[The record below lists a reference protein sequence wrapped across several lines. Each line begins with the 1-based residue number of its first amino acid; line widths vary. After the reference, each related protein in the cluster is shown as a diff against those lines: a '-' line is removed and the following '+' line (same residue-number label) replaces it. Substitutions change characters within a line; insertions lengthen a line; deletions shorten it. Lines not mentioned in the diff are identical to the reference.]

1 MYLEENLHTKVP
13 LRFNKDGKFKILM
26 FSDTHGHNE
35 ATLDAIEAVVENTK
49 PDLILVGG
57 DTVHHITD
65 ESDKPLVDKVYE
77 FLSDLAVIFE
87 KRNIPWAHVYGN
99 HDNNIGMGND
109 GQQPAYERFELNV
122 AKSGP
127 EEVSG
132 TANYVLPIKAHDS
145 EEILYNVWG
154 LDSHVGLGDFAN
166 LCNNADISKDVR
178 KLSVNFTDDTG
189 YGPIYFDQIMWYW
202 NSSVELEKHNG
213 KKIPGLMFFHIP
225 LPEFWLA
232 AKNPVETG
240 LEGYCGEAIGNSNI
254 NTGLFATILQRGD
267 VKTICC
273 GHDHDCNFAA
283 KYCGVTLCYDGALS
297 YNGYNRYSIRGG
309 RVFEIDAKDPWNINT
324 YNVLYKD
331 ISDNPMAQMNYYDYD

>member
-1 MYLEENLHTKVP
+1 MSYLQENLYTKVP
-13 LRFNKDGKFKILM
+13 LKFDKDGKFKILM

-35 ATLDAIEAVVENTK
+35 ATLNAIESVVGNVN

-65 ESDKPLVDKVYE
+65 ESDKPLIDKVYD

-87 KRNIPWAHVYGN
+87 KRNIPWAHVFGN
-99 HDNNIGMGND
+99 HDNNIGMDNKE
-109 GQQPAYERFELNV
+109 QQPAYERFDLNV

-127 EEVSG
+127 EDIQGV
-132 TANYVLPIKAHDS
+132 ANYVLPIKAHDS
-145 EEILYNVWG
+145 DEIKFNVWG
-154 LDSHVGLGDFAN
+154 LDSHCGLSQFSQY
-166 LCNNADISKDVR
+166 CNNPEINKDVH
-178 KLSVNFTDDTG
+178 KLPIGFTDDTS
-189 YGPIYFDQIMWYW
+189 YPPIFFDQIMWYW

-213 KKIPGLMFFHIP
+213 KKIPGLMYFHVP

-232 AKNPVETG
+232 AKNPTETN
-240 LEGYCGEAIGNSNI
+240 LEGYCGEAIGNSRMNS
-254 NTGLFATILQRGD
+254 GLFATILQRGD
-267 VKTICC
+267 VKTVCC

-309 RVFEIDAKDPWNINT
+309 RVFEIDENDPWNIKT

-331 ISDNPMAQMNYYDYD
+331 ISDDPMAMVNYYD

>member
-1 MYLEENLHTKVP
+1 MYLEENLYTKIP

-35 ATLDAIEAVVENTK
+35 ATLDAIDAVVENTK
-49 PDLILVGG
+49 PDLILICG

-65 ESDKPLVDKVYE
+65 ESDKPQVDKVYD
-77 FLSDLAVIFE
+77 FLCDLAVIFE
-87 KRNIPWAHVYGN
+87 KRNIPWAHVFGN
-99 HDNNIGMGND
+99 HDHEAGPNKM
-109 GQQPAYERFELNV
+109 QQIAYERFELNV
-122 AKSGP
+122 SKSGP
-127 EEVSG
+127 EDIGGV
-132 TANYVLPIKAHDS
+132 ANYVLPIKAHDS
-145 EEILYNVWG
+145 EDILFNVWG
-154 LDSHVGLGDFAN
+154 LDSHIGLGDFIER
-166 LCNNADISKDVR
+166 CNNPESSDVR
-178 KLSVNFTDDTG
+178 KLPINFTDQTNHG
-189 YGPIYFDQIMWYW
+189 ALYFEQVMWYW

-213 KKIPGLMFFHIP
+213 KKIPGLMYFHVP

-240 LEGYCGEAIGNSNI
+240 LEGYCGEALGNGNI
-254 NTGLFATILQRGD
+254 NSGLFAAILQRGD

-283 KYCGVTLCYDGALS
+283 KYCGIKLCYDGALS

-309 RVFEIDAKDPWNINT
+309 RVFELDANDLWNVNT

-331 ISDNPMAQMNYYDYD
+331 ISDNPMAQMNYYD